1 MTNQQIGA
9 VLLSVAVMAIA
20 IAVHTAWRIKNDHF
34 TVDEMDRESDQRS
47 QKHRR

>member
-1 MTNQQIGA
+1 MTNQQLGA

-20 IAVHTAWRIKNDHF
+20 IAVHTAWRIKHDRF
-34 TVDEMDRESDQRS
+34 TVDEMDQNNDQRS